1 MKKIVI
7 FLFFV
12 LIVLSCAPKR
22 EVLKKPEEIEAPP
35 ISPKKVGL
43 ALGGGGARGFSEIGV
58 LRVLEQEK
66 IPISYVAGT
75 SVGSLIGAL
84 YCDQGRV
91 VDLEY
96 YAMSLEN
103 EDIFDYN
110 YFAILSGGIIKGDK
124 LENFLSQNLRHKILE
139 DFKIPLIVVATD
151 LRTGQKVG
159 FETGSVPIA
168 VHASCAIPG
177 IFQPVKIGN
186 TLFVDGGVAEQVPVS
201 FLKDKGLDV
210 IIAVAIPPE
219 IPSEPPQ
226 KTSDIIRHSLSIM
239 FSKISDCSLSEADV
253 IIKPKCG
260 DVKFNDFSR
269 RKELILAGEEAAR
282 EVLPKIKEM
291 LEE

>member
-1 MKKIVI
+1 LKKTAL

-12 LIVLSCAPKR
+12 IIFLSCAPKR
-22 EVLKKPEEIEAPP
+22 EALRRPEEIVTPS

-110 YFAILSGGIIKGDK
+110 YFAIFSGGIIKGDK
-124 LENFLSQNLRHKILE
+124 LENFLSLNLRKNCL
-139 DFKIPLIVVATD
+139 
-151 LRTGQKVG
+151 
-159 FETGSVPIA
+159 
-168 VHASCAIPG
+168 
-177 IFQPVKIGN
+177 
-186 TLFVDGGVAEQVPVS
+186 
-201 FLKDKGLDV
+201 
-210 IIAVAIPPE
+210 
-219 IPSEPPQ
+219 
-226 KTSDIIRHSLSIM
+226 KTSRNL
-239 FSKISDCSLSEADV
+239 
-253 IIKPKCG
+253 
-260 DVKFNDFSR
+260 
-269 RKELILAGEEAAR
+269 
-282 EVLPKIKEM
+282 
-291 LEE
+291 